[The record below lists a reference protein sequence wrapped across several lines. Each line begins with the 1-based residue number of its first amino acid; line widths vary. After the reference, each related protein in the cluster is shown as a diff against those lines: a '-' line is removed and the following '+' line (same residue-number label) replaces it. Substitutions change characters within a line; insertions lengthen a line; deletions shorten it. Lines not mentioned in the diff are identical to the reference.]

1 MKRIIKYLSIIVALL
16 FVFTINVKAE
26 NYKVYV
32 DLDTLEYS
40 INDKDYSSITEYNT
54 LEEFLKVQKRFAH
67 LFKPGNEWMIQELQ
81 EEIDKRWEELLELE
95 EITNN
100 N

>member
-16 FVFTINVKAE
+16 FAFTINVKAE

-40 INDKDYSSITEYNT
+40 INDKDYSSITEYKT
-54 LEEFLKVQKRFAH
+54 LEEFLKDYNSDS
-67 LFKPGNEWMIQELQ
+67 LPSIY
-81 EEIDKRWEELLELE
+81 
-95 EITNN
+95 ITNFLYDGVSTVKTPEKEI
-100 N
+100 